1 MSVTHKSIVAI
12 VALSGGLMAYGAASS
27 EVGGSNAIPPLTES
41 RKLTFAVVCAS
52 AIGMVLTYGPRGIG
66 QVPRAERRRFWWAL
80 AGRFA
85 ACLLF
90 WSALSLAHALAL
102 AFGPGRYLTA
112 GDWIVSRA
120 LIATLLTFI
129 PWAMI
134 VTSRYRP
141 VR

>member
-1 MSVTHKSIVAI
+1 MM
-12 VALSGGLMAYGAASS
+12 LSYGF
-27 EVGGSNAIPPLTES
+27 
-41 RKLTFAVVCAS
+41 R
-52 AIGMVLTYGPRGIG
+52 GMG

-102 AFGPGRYLTA
+102 AFGRGRYLTV

-134 VTSRYRP
+134 VTSRYNQP
-141 VR
+141 VSTPDA